1 MPNAVVSDPVANPQ
15 EQAPLFSTAK
25 LLEEWRATCRTF
37 LSWEKERILLGK
49 PTAEERDKHRRTLTW
64 LLRMTRLLDGL
75 LSDPEFPDR
84 SAAGRLKPPCS
95 SSSMLRGRRFTTRSP
110 NRSTA
115 GSSPNA
121 SPRMNPELLALIE
134 AFESLRE
141 APAA

>member
-84 SAAGRLKPPCS
+84 SAAGRLKPLLFLLDASWKTIYNP
-95 SSSMLRGRRFTTRSP
+95 LPEQEYGRIIAQCFPANEPGTTG
-110 NRSTA
+110 A
-115 GSSPNA
+115 H
-121 SPRMNPELLALIE
+121 
-134 AFESLRE
+134 
-141 APAA
+141 

>member
-1 MPNAVVSDPVANPQ
+1 MTHFGCEYAKCSCKRPRGQPQ

-84 SAAGRLKPPCS
+84 SAAGRLKPLLFLLDASWKTIYNP
-95 SSSMLRGRRFTTRSP
+95 LP

-121 SPRMNPELLALIE
+121 S
-134 AFESLRE
+134 RE
-141 APAA
+141 